1 MWRLTRDDENWALS
15 GFEIIFPMLLE
26 KAKHLGIDIPL
37 DDPMLEAIR
46 AKRELKLNK
55 YVYIYLLLHS
65 IFFFSDIITLKLEHM
80 YYILQLFMCVGSQEK
95 HFMLNQQLSF

>member
-65 IFFFSDIITLKLEHM
+65 IFFFLISSL
-80 YYILQLFMCVGSQEK
+80 
-95 HFMLNQQLSF
+95 